1 MKTTVREKLRRSK
14 RRLERRLENRPGEER
29 ESPMFT
35 ATDVHYELSSRARG
49 IACGG
54 VGALMM
60 VARASGLIGDI
71 DSRLKLLRRHLP
83 YHESDHVLNVAL
95 NIAAGGSRIEHI
107 ELRRNDEAFLDAL
120 GAGRIPDPTTEGDFC
135 RRFEG
140 PDVLDLMDAFN
151 AARLRVWRQQPAG
164 FFERAIIDV
173 DGTLV
178 GTGAECKAGIDI
190 AYDGTWGYH
199 PLVVSLANT
208 SEPPFLA
215 DRPGNRPSHD
225 EAWVYEEK
233 AIALC
238 RRAGFRE
245 VLLRGDTDFSQ
256 TRRLDRWD
264 DAGHVRFIFGLD
276 AMPNL
281 VALAEALPEGAYGYL
296 ERPEPPI
303 GTVPRERP
311 ERHKAK
317 VVEAREFETIGTLEE
332 MVAEFDYRPTACDRA
347 YRVVVLRKRLA
358 RDKGQMRLFEE
369 YRYFFFITND
379 RERPAEAVVL
389 DANRR
394 CNQENLVAQL
404 KGGVHALATPV
415 DDLVSNW
422 AYMVMASLAW
432 SLKAWSALLLPIS
445 PRHAERHEAQKR
457 ALLAMEFRTFR
468 AAMIE
473 MPCQIIRGGRRL
485 IYRILSWNP

>member
-1 MKTTVREKLRRSK
+1 MKPTVHEKLRRCK
-14 RRLERRLENRPGEER
+14 RRIEKRLENHPEEGR

-35 ATDVHYELSSRARG
+35 ATDVHYDLSSRARG

-54 VGALMM
+54 IGALMM

-71 DSRLKLLRRHLP
+71 DSRLKLLKRHLP
-83 YHESDHVLNVAL
+83 YHESDHVLNIAL

-107 ELRRNDEAFLDAL
+107 ELRRNDEAFLDAI

-135 RRFEG
+135 RRFEE

-151 AARLRVWRQQPAG
+151 AARLRVWRRQPAG
-164 FFERAIIDV
+164 FFERAVIDV

-208 SEPPFLA
+208 SEPLYLA
-215 DRPGNRPSHD
+215 NRPANRPSHD
-225 EAWVYEEK
+225 GAWVYEEK

-238 RRAGFRE
+238 RKAGFRE
-245 VLLRGDTDFSQ
+245 ILLRGDTDFSQ
-256 TRRLDRWD
+256 TTRLDRWD
-264 DAGHVRFIFGLD
+264 DTGYIRFIFGLD

-281 VALAEALPEGAYGYL
+281 VELADALPEGAYGYL
-296 ERPEPPI
+296 ERPELPI
-303 GTVPRERP
+303 KAVPRERP

-332 MVAEFDYRPTACDRA
+332 MVAEFDYRPTACDRS
-347 YRVVVLRKRLA
+347 YRVVVLRKLLA
-358 RDKGQMRLFEE
+358 TDKGQIRLFEK
-369 YRYFFFITND
+369 YRYFFYITND
-379 RERPAEAVVL
+379 RESPAEGIVL
-389 DANRR
+389 TANGR

-432 SLKAWSALLLPIS
+432 SLKAWSALLLPVS
-445 PRHAERHEAQKR
+445 PRHAERHEAQRR
-457 ALLAMEFRTFR
+457 ALLGMEFRTYR

-473 MPCQIIRGGRRL
+473 
-485 IYRILSWNP
+485 